1 MMYSTPRRALHE
13 AATAAVLAGAAAAL
27 ALPMPSTTE
36 HVSGPVLLILLAATV
51 LVELLPI
58 NYPDR
63 AEATLSTLPVILLWY
78 YLGPFAAAVAAG
90 SAITFVHLARRQPSP
105 LLAAAIAIVSIVF
118 ANGVSALV
126 LAAAPPTVVE
136 TATWLG
142 AAVFGVVY
150 SLFAPLLGLL
160 VLGLRQGP
168 FEPISGLTMTPVAIA
183 LIELVVQRSSQDMV
197 SPALLGLLLASF
209 GGIILLVRSNVN
221 VLTLNRQVNMLAAR
235 NEEIA
240 QALAVERDALAAIV
254 AFSGDGIFTID
265 RQLKIE
271 RFNPALAALTG
282 VREESAVGRGA
293 ADVLGPAH
301 AAATVGAVLQTAAR
315 EGRTVRIGSTVASPE
330 GQREL
335 TTTYSAIPDL
345 QGGIALGVGVVRDV
359 TQEREEARI
368 REDYFSLVT
377 HDLRNPLTGV
387 VNYTHLLQKEIE
399 HTSNEDAPARR
410 YVGLLAQSND
420 RLLRLVENLLEL
432 QRIESTHDLLK
443 TEPVALEGLLG
454 EIVDEFRPTAA
465 EHDQRLALTPA
476 LLTVQGDPVWVREI
490 VSNLLSNA
498 IKYTPNGGA
507 IAIAAEATGP
517 FASIAVSDTGYG
529 LVPEELD
536 KLFTKFFR
544 SKRPEM
550 RQTRGSGLGLALA
563 KSMAA
568 RMGGNITVRSTV
580 GAGSTFTIVLPLAT
594 ASGSLPPQSSQPD
607 DDAREGL
614 ENFILSLSQS

>member
-1 MMYSTPRRALHE
+1 MLAFPTPSIA
-13 AATAAVLAGAAAAL
+13 
-27 ALPMPSTTE
+27 E
-36 HVSGPVLLILLAATV
+36 HIPGSILLILLAATG
-51 LVELLPI
+51 LIELLPI

-63 AEATLSTLPVILLWY
+63 SEATLSTLPVILLWY
-78 YLGPFAAAVAAG
+78 YLGPFAAAVAMG
-90 SAITFVHLARRQPSP
+90 GAITFIHRARRQPAS
-105 LLAAAIAIVSIVF
+105 LSVAAIAIVSIWL
-118 ANGVSALV
+118 ANDASVLV
-126 LAAAPPTVVE
+126 VAAAPPTVME

-142 AAVFGVVY
+142 AAAFGVVY
-150 SLFAPLLGLL
+150 SLLAAMLSLL
-160 VLGLRQGP
+160 VLGPRQGP
-168 FEPISGLTMTPVAIA
+168 FEPISGLIMTPVAIA
-183 LIELVVQRSSQDMV
+183 LLELVVQRSSQDTV

-221 VLTLNRQVNMLAAR
+221 VQTLNRQVGLLAAR

-265 RQLKIE
+265 RTLKVE

-282 VREESAVGRGA
+282 VREESAVGRGV
-293 ADVLGPAH
+293 ADVMGPAH
-301 AAATVGAVLQTAAR
+301 AADTVDGVLQTAVR
-315 EGRTVRIGSTVASPE
+315 EDRTVRIDSTVVSLD

-345 QGGIALGVGVVRDV
+345 QGGLALGVGVVRDV

-399 HTSNEDAPARR
+399 LSYVEGAPARR
-410 YVGLLAQSND
+410 YVALLAQSND

-443 TEPVALEGLLG
+443 TESVALKDLLG
-454 EIVDEFRPTAA
+454 EIVDEFRPAAA
-465 EHDQRLALTPA
+465 ERDQHLDIVPA
-476 LLTVQGDPVWVREI
+476 DLTVQGDPVWVREI

-498 IKYTPNGGA
+498 IKYTPDGGSVTVA
-507 IAIAAEATGP
+507 TEASGP
-517 FASIAVSDTGYG
+517 YASITVRDTGYG

-563 KSMAA
+563 KGMAE

-594 ASGSLPPQSSQPD
+594 PSGDPTLLPPQSN
-607 DDAREGL
+607 DADREGL
-614 ENFILSLSQS
+614 ENFILSLSKS